1 MDSSLLNPSVP
12 AASGHVAT
20 TSLRNMMK
28 RKKNKN
34 GTSSD
39 SQEDDDGASDS
50 NIVTTTHWPR
60 FWIISS
66 KHGSPDVT
74 TVSPFVID
82 KTLQGC
88 IGTAKLSRNF
98 DLVCC

>member
-1 MDSSLLNPSVP
+1 MASSLLNPSVP
-12 AASGHVAT
+12 AASGHVAK
-20 TSLRNMMK
+20 TSLRKMK
-28 RKKNKN
+28 RKKNN
-34 GTSSD
+34 TNSTSSD
-39 SQEDDDGASDS
+39 SQEDDDGASDT

-60 FWIISS
+60 FWIIASQN
-66 KHGSPDVT
+66 GSPDVT